1 MSGEQKIAIRV
12 RDLEVSYDD
21 NRVLQNINFDVH
33 EGEIL
38 VILGESGC
46 GKSTLLRHMLMLRSP
61 QGGSVHYGDIDLCQA
76 SENELDE
83 IRRDFGVLFQSG
95 ALFKSLTLGDNVA
108 MPAVEFTNLSKDT
121 IEELVHLKLEMVGL
135 GGMQELMPSQL
146 SGGMQKRGGLA
157 RAMVLD
163 PKVLFFD
170 EPSAGLDPVT
180 SASLDHLIITLNE
193 TLGITMVVVTH
204 ELESIHAIAHHAIML
219 GKNHPGILAEGT
231 PNELQNSDIPRVRAF
246 FNRERY
252 DENHGVLSGN

>member
-83 IRRDFGVLFQSG
+83 IRRD
-95 ALFKSLTLGDNVA
+95 
-108 MPAVEFTNLSKDT
+108 
-121 IEELVHLKLEMVGL
+121 
-135 GGMQELMPSQL
+135 
-146 SGGMQKRGGLA
+146 
-157 RAMVLD
+157 
-163 PKVLFFD
+163 
-170 EPSAGLDPVT
+170 
-180 SASLDHLIITLNE
+180 
-193 TLGITMVVVTH
+193 
-204 ELESIHAIAHHAIML
+204 
-219 GKNHPGILAEGT
+219 
-231 PNELQNSDIPRVRAF
+231 
-246 FNRERY
+246 
-252 DENHGVLSGN
+252 

>member
-1 MSGEQKIAIRV
+1 LSAERDIVMRV
-12 RDLEVSYDD
+12 RDLEVSYDG
-21 NRVLQNINFDVH
+21 NVVLKDVNLDVH

-38 VILGESGC
+38 VVLGESGC

-61 QGGSVHYGDIDLCQA
+61 QGGTVHYGDLNLCEASEGEIDLV
-76 SENELDE
+76 
-83 IRRDFGVLFQSG
+83 RRDFGVLFQSG

-108 MPAVEFTNLSKDT
+108 MPAREFTPLSRDT
-121 IEELVHLKLEMVGL
+121 VDELVKLKLEMVGL
-135 GGMQELMPSQL
+135 GGKQEFMPSQL

-180 SASLDHLIITLNE
+180 AAALDHLIITLNE
-193 TLGITMVVVTH
+193 SLGITMVVVTH
-204 ELESIHAIAHHAIML
+204 ELESIHAIAHRAIML
-219 GKNHPGILAEGT
+219 GKDHPGILAEGT
-231 PNELQNSDIPRVRAF
+231 PDELQNSDHPRVRAF

-252 DENHGVLSGN
+252 EENGAAA